1 MANLG
6 TFRINTAYEYV
17 KVAEITGI
25 TFEAGTTYLL
35 QAQNACYI
43 CESTI
48 APNDENLGFILT
60 NNDVF
65 SFTPS
70 EGDLYIK
77 TFGAGIVLNIS
88 N

>member
-17 KVAEITGI
+17 KVSELTGI
-25 TFEAGTTYLL
+25 TFESGNTYLL

-43 CESTI
+43 CESTTL
-48 APNDENLGFILT
+48 PDDNNLGFILT
-60 NNDVF
+60 NNNIF